1 VIGDHLSRRPGQAL
15 SHWRVGNFHAQILEN
30 VGDEMRSRIKAGNGN
45 MAQVAVQST
54 DRFERKREA
63 ILDAATELLNTRG
76 VKGLTL
82 SVAAAAVDLST
93 TSVTYYFRRKDDL
106 AAACMTRGLACMFEI
121 VQAAM
126 AEGTPK
132 ARLRALLARYLERA
146 RRAAVGEA
154 PPLPVLSDLRAL
166 SMPQRGEVAA
176 AYMKL
181 FRRLRQLFEAPE
193 LAWLSRGRRT
203 ARTHMLL
210 EQLFWAAAWLPK
222 YDPEDYGRICERMYD
237 ILLGGLAGPQSSWGP
252 LPIPT
257 AELAPQTRQEM
268 SRETFLLAAM
278 RLINARGYRGAS
290 VDKISAELNVTKG
303 SFYHHNDAKDDLVV
317 ACFDRTFE
325 VMTHVQRL
333 AMALP
338 GDQWTRLSSAAAALA
353 EYQLS
358 EHGPLLRTSALAALP
373 EKIRQEMV
381 RQSDRVSDRFA
392 SMISDGIA
400 EGSIRPVDPSLSA
413 QMLNAT
419 LNACAELDVWVPGVS
434 QKAAPAVFARPLLM
448 GIFER

>member
-1 VIGDHLSRRPGQAL
+1 MV
-15 SHWRVGNFHAQILEN
+15 
-30 VGDEMRSRIKAGNGN
+30 
-45 MAQVAVQST
+45 QVAVQST

-63 ILDAATELLNTRG
+63 ILDASTELLNSRG

-82 SVAAAAVDLST
+82 CVAAAAVDLST
-93 TSVTYYFRRKDDL
+93 TSVTYYFKRKDDL
-106 AAACMTRGLACMFEI
+106 AAACMMRGVGSLMAI
-121 VQAAM
+121 VQLAL
-126 AEGTPK
+126 EEPTPQ
-132 ARLRALLARYLERA
+132 ARLHTLLTLYLERV

-154 PPLPVLSDLRAL
+154 PPLALLADLRAL
-166 SMPQRGEVAA
+166 NMPQRGEVAT

-203 ARTHMLL
+203 ARTQMLL

-222 YDPEDYGRICERMYD
+222 YDPEDYGRVRERMYD
-237 ILLGGLAGPQSSWGP
+237 ILVGGLAAPGQLWKPE
-252 LPIPT
+252 PIPMVQ
-257 AELAPQTRQEM
+257 LAPRDRHEM
-268 SRETFLLAAM
+268 SRETFLLAAT

-290 VDKISAELNVTKG
+290 VDKISAELHVTKG

-325 VMTHVQRL
+325 VMTRVQRL
-333 AMALP
+333 ALDLP
-338 GDQWTRLSSAAAALA
+338 GDQWTRLISAAAALA

-358 EHGPLLRTSALAALP
+358 DQGPLLRTSALAALP
-373 EKIRQEMV
+373 EPIRAEMV
-381 RQSDRVSDRFA
+381 KLSGKVSDRFA
-392 SMISDGIA
+392 SMICDGIA
-400 EGSIRPVDPSLSA
+400 EGSLRAVDPFLAA

-419 LNACAELDVWVPGVS
+419 VNACAELSVWVPGVS

-448 GIFER
+448 GIFQR